1 MRKIFDGREVANGV
15 IFIKSEKDFNTV
27 VDVAKRIGKEC
38 RNRGLNVDYWFL
50 DAGEETTI
58 EREGIKQFL
67 YEMEEENIKFVVVR
81 TLKDISDDEL
91 ERRAFLEVMIDCGVG
106 VYLFDEGCF
115 ATVNYECGC

>member
-15 IFIKSEKDFNTV
+15 IFIKSEKDFNTG

-91 ERRAFLEVMIDCGVG
+91 ERQAFLEVMIDCGVG

>member
-15 IFIKSEKDFNTV
+15 IFIKSGKDFNTV

-50 DAGEETTI
+50 DASDETTI
-58 EREGIKQFL
+58 EREMIKQFL

-81 TLKDISDDEL
+81 TLKDISDNEL
-91 ERRAFLEVMIDCGVG
+91 ERQAFLEVMIDCGVG

-115 ATVNYECGC
+115 STVNYECGC

>member
-91 ERRAFLEVMIDCGVG
+91 ERQAFLEVMIDCGVG

>member
-1 MRKIFDGREVANGV
+1 MRKIFDGREVVNGV
-15 IFIKSEKDFNTV
+15 IFIKSGKDFNTV

-50 DAGEETTI
+50 DASDETTI
-58 EREGIKQFL
+58 EREMIKQFL

-81 TLKDISDDEL
+81 TLKDISDNEL
-91 ERRAFLEVMIDCGVG
+91 ERQAFLEVMIDCGVG

>member
-15 IFIKSEKDFNTV
+15 IFIKSGKDFNTV

-50 DAGEETTI
+50 DASDETTI
-58 EREGIKQFL
+58 GREMIKQFL

-81 TLKDISDDEL
+81 TLKDISDNEL
-91 ERRAFLEVMIDCGVG
+91 ERQAFLEVMIDCGVG

>member
-15 IFIKSEKDFNTV
+15 IFIKSGKDFNTV

-50 DAGEETTI
+50 DASEETMI
-58 EREGIKQFL
+58 EREVIKQFL

-91 ERRAFLEVMIDCGVG
+91 EKQAFLEVMIDCGVG

>member
-15 IFIKSEKDFNTV
+15 IFIKSGKDFNTV

-50 DAGEETTI
+50 DASEETMI
-58 EREGIKQFL
+58 EREVIKQFL

-91 ERRAFLEVMIDCGVG
+91 ERQAFLEVVIDCGVG

>member
-15 IFIKSEKDFNTV
+15 IFIKSGKDFNTV

-50 DAGEETTI
+50 DASEETMI
-58 EREGIKQFL
+58 EREVIKQFL

-81 TLKDISDDEL
+81 TLKDTSDDEL
-91 ERRAFLEVMIDCGVG
+91 ERQAFLEVMIDCGVG

>member
-67 YEMEEENIKFVVVR
+67 YEMEEENIKFAVVR

-91 ERRAFLEVMIDCGVG
+91 ERQAFLEVMIDCGVG

>member
-15 IFIKSEKDFNTV
+15 IFIKSGKDFNTV

-50 DAGEETTI
+50 DASDETTI
-58 EREGIKQFL
+58 EREMIKQFL
-67 YEMEEENIKFVVVR
+67 YEMDEENIKFVVVR
-81 TLKDISDDEL
+81 TLKDISDNEL
-91 ERRAFLEVMIDCGVG
+91 ERQAFLEVMIDCGVG

>member
-15 IFIKSEKDFNTV
+15 IFIKSGKDFNTV

-50 DAGEETTI
+50 DASEETMI
-58 EREGIKQFL
+58 EREVIKQFL

-91 ERRAFLEVMIDCGVG
+91 ERQAFLEVMIECGVG

>member
-15 IFIKSEKDFNTV
+15 IFIKSGKDFNTV

-50 DAGEETTI
+50 DASEETMI
-58 EREGIKQFL
+58 EREVIKQFL
-67 YEMEEENIKFVVVR
+67 YAMEEENIKFVVVR

-91 ERRAFLEVMIDCGVG
+91 ERQAFLEVMIDCGVG

>member
-15 IFIKSEKDFNTV
+15 IFIKSGKDFNTV

-38 RNRGLNVDYWFL
+38 RNRGLNVDEWLL
-50 DAGEETTI
+50 DASDETTI
-58 EREGIKQFL
+58 EREMIKQFL

-81 TLKDISDDEL
+81 TLKDISDNEL
-91 ERRAFLEVMIDCGVG
+91 ERQAFLEVMIDCGVG

>member
-15 IFIKSEKDFNTV
+15 IFIKSGKDFNTV

-50 DAGEETTI
+50 DASDETTI
-58 EREGIKQFL
+58 EREMIKQFL

-81 TLKDISDDEL
+81 TLKDISDNEL
-91 ERRAFLEVMIDCGVG
+91 ERQTFLEVMIDCGVG

>member
-15 IFIKSEKDFNTV
+15 IFIKSGKDFNTV
-27 VDVAKRIGKEC
+27 VDVAMRIGKEC

-50 DAGEETTI
+50 DASEETMF
-58 EREGIKQFL
+58 EREVIKQFL

-91 ERRAFLEVMIDCGVG
+91 ERQAFLEVMIDCGVG

-115 ATVNYECGC
+115 ATVNYEGGC

>member
-27 VDVAKRIGKEC
+27 VDVAKRIGKEG

-91 ERRAFLEVMIDCGVG
+91 ERQAFLEVMIDCGVG

>member
-15 IFIKSEKDFNTV
+15 IFIKSGKDFNTV

-50 DAGEETTI
+50 DASDETTI
-58 EREGIKQFL
+58 EREMIKQFL

-91 ERRAFLEVMIDCGVG
+91 ERQAFLEVMIDCGVG

>member
-15 IFIKSEKDFNTV
+15 IFIKSGKDFNTV

-50 DAGEETTI
+50 DASDETTI
-58 EREGIKQFL
+58 EREMIKQFL

-81 TLKDISDDEL
+81 TLKDISDNEL
-91 ERRAFLEVMIDCGVG
+91 ERQAFLEVMIDCGVG

>member
-1 MRKIFDGREVANGV
+1 MRKIFDGSEVANGV
-15 IFIKSEKDFNTV
+15 IFIKSGKDFNTV

-50 DAGEETTI
+50 DASDETTI
-58 EREGIKQFL
+58 EREMIKQFL

-81 TLKDISDDEL
+81 TLKDISDNEL
-91 ERRAFLEVMIDCGVG
+91 ERQAFLEVMIDCGVG

>member
-15 IFIKSEKDFNTV
+15 IFIKSGKDFNTV

-50 DAGEETTI
+50 DASDETTI
-58 EREGIKQFL
+58 EREMIKQFL

-81 TLKDISDDEL
+81 TLKDISDNEL
-91 ERRAFLEVMIDCGVG
+91 ERQAFLEVMIDCGVG

-115 ATVNYECGC
+115 ATVNYECFC

>member
-15 IFIKSEKDFNTV
+15 IFIKSGKDFNTV

-50 DAGEETTI
+50 DASEETTI
-58 EREGIKQFL
+58 EREMIKQFL

-81 TLKDISDDEL
+81 TLKDISDNEL
-91 ERRAFLEVMIDCGVG
+91 ERQAFLEVMIDCGVG

>member
-15 IFIKSEKDFNTV
+15 IFIKSGKDFNTV

-50 DAGEETTI
+50 DASEETMI
-58 EREGIKQFL
+58 EREVIKQFL

-91 ERRAFLEVMIDCGVG
+91 ERQAFLEVMIDCGVG

>member
-15 IFIKSEKDFNTV
+15 IFIKSGKDFNKV

-50 DAGEETTI
+50 DASDETTI
-58 EREGIKQFL
+58 EREMIKQFL

-81 TLKDISDDEL
+81 TLKDISDNEL
-91 ERRAFLEVMIDCGVG
+91 ERQAFLEVMIDCGVG

>member
-15 IFIKSEKDFNTV
+15 IFIKSGKDFNTV

-50 DAGEETTI
+50 DASDETTI
-58 EREGIKQFL
+58 EREMIKQFL
-67 YEMEEENIKFVVVR
+67 YEMEEENIKFAVVR
-81 TLKDISDDEL
+81 TLKDISDNEL
-91 ERRAFLEVMIDCGVG
+91 ERQAFLEVMIDCGVG

>member
-15 IFIKSEKDFNTV
+15 IFIKSGKDFNTV

-50 DAGEETTI
+50 DASDETTI
-58 EREGIKQFL
+58 EREMIKQFL

-81 TLKDISDDEL
+81 TLKDISDNEL
-91 ERRAFLEVMIDCGVG
+91 ERQAFLEVMIDRRVG

>member
-15 IFIKSEKDFNTV
+15 IFIKSGKDFNTV

-50 DAGEETTI
+50 DASEETMI
-58 EREGIKQFL
+58 EREVIKQFL

-91 ERRAFLEVMIDCGVG
+91 ERQAFLEVMIDCGVG

-115 ATVNYECGC
+115 ATVNYDYEC

>member
-15 IFIKSEKDFNTV
+15 IFIKSGKDFNTV

-50 DAGEETTI
+50 DASDETTI
-58 EREGIKQFL
+58 EREMIKQFL

-81 TLKDISDDEL
+81 TLKDISDNEL
-91 ERRAFLEVMIDCGVG
+91 ERQAFLEVMIDCGVG

-115 ATVNYECGC
+115 ATVNYECGR

>member
-15 IFIKSEKDFNTV
+15 IFIKSGKDFNTV

-50 DAGEETTI
+50 DASDKTTI
-58 EREGIKQFL
+58 EREMIKQFL

-81 TLKDISDDEL
+81 TLKDISDNEL
-91 ERRAFLEVMIDCGVG
+91 ERQAFLEVMIDCGVG

>member
-15 IFIKSEKDFNTV
+15 IFIKSGKDFNTV

-50 DAGEETTI
+50 DASEETMI
-58 EREGIKQFL
+58 EREVIKQFL

-81 TLKDISDDEL
+81 TLKDISNDEL
-91 ERRAFLEVMIDCGVG
+91 EKQAFLEVMIDCGVG

>member
-15 IFIKSEKDFNTV
+15 IFIKSGKDFNTV

-50 DAGEETTI
+50 DASDETTI
-58 EREGIKQFL
+58 EREMIKQFL
-67 YEMEEENIKFVVVR
+67 YEMEEENIKFAVVR
-81 TLKDISDDEL
+81 TLKDISDNEL
-91 ERRAFLEVMIDCGVG
+91 ERQAFLEVMIDCGVG
-106 VYLFDEGCF
+106 VYLCDEGCF

>member
-15 IFIKSEKDFNTV
+15 IFIKSGKDFNTV
-27 VDVAKRIGKEC
+27 VDVAMRIGKEC

-50 DAGEETTI
+50 DASEETMI
-58 EREGIKQFL
+58 EREVIKQFL

-91 ERRAFLEVMIDCGVG
+91 ERQAFLEVMIDCGVG

>member
-15 IFIKSEKDFNTV
+15 IFIKSGKDFNTV
-27 VDVAKRIGKEC
+27 VVVAKRIGKEC

-50 DAGEETTI
+50 DASDETTI
-58 EREGIKQFL
+58 EREMIKQFL

-81 TLKDISDDEL
+81 TLKDISDNEL
-91 ERRAFLEVMIDCGVG
+91 ERQAFLEVMIDCGVG

>member
-15 IFIKSEKDFNTV
+15 IFIKSGKDFNTV

-50 DAGEETTI
+50 DASDEPTI
-58 EREGIKQFL
+58 EREMIKQFL

-81 TLKDISDDEL
+81 TLKDISDNEL
-91 ERRAFLEVMIDCGVG
+91 ERQAFLEVMIDCGVG

>member
-15 IFIKSEKDFNTV
+15 IFIKSGKDFNTV
-27 VDVAKRIGKEC
+27 VDVAKCIGKEC

-50 DAGEETTI
+50 DASDETTI
-58 EREGIKQFL
+58 EREMIKQFL

-81 TLKDISDDEL
+81 TLKDISDNEL
-91 ERRAFLEVMIDCGVG
+91 ERQAFLEVMIDCGVG

>member
-15 IFIKSEKDFNTV
+15 IFIKSGKDFNTV

-50 DAGEETTI
+50 DSSDETTI
-58 EREGIKQFL
+58 EREMIKQFL
-67 YEMEEENIKFVVVR
+67 YEMEEENIKFAVVR
-81 TLKDISDDEL
+81 TLKDISDNEL
-91 ERRAFLEVMIDCGVG
+91 ERQAFLEVMIDCGVG

>member
-15 IFIKSEKDFNTV
+15 IFIKSGKDFNTV

-50 DAGEETTI
+50 DASEETMI
-58 EREGIKQFL
+58 EREVIKQFL
-67 YEMEEENIKFVVVR
+67 CEMEEENIKFVVVR

-91 ERRAFLEVMIDCGVG
+91 ERQAFLEVMIDCGVG

>member
-1 MRKIFDGREVANGV
+1 MRKIFDGREVTNGV
-15 IFIKSEKDFNTV
+15 IFIKSGKDFNTV

-50 DAGEETTI
+50 DASDETTI
-58 EREGIKQFL
+58 EREMIKQFL

-81 TLKDISDDEL
+81 TLKDISDNEL
-91 ERRAFLEVMIDCGVG
+91 ERQAFLEVMIDCGVG